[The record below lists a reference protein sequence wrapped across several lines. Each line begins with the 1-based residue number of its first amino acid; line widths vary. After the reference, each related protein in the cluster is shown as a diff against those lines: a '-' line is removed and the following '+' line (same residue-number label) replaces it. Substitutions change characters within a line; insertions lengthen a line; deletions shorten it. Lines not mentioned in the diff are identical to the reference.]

1 MRCKGC
7 SHSLWNLTGN
17 ICPECGKEFTRAEF
31 EFQPYSVMFKCPSC
45 AQPYYGAGEKG
56 HLVPTAFEC
65 TSCHHAIDME
75 SCVLV
80 PAKGREEDAVA
91 VGAPVPW
98 TTEASFFRR
107 LWETSIA
114 ALVKPR
120 SLGIAI
126 AAHEPRLKS
135 AMAYFGVVIGILL
148 VISLVCAVAQGGFMM
163 LMMGGL
169 GGLGGGGGGAPV
181 VPGTFLLASQ
191 MGPGLILSV
200 GMPLFYGIYIPISAA
215 VAVVLWRIL
224 GGEST
229 RESHQPPTLT
239 FVRAVEILLW
249 SSGSLLVTLVPCVG
263 SFASVWWIVSAAI
276 VTSAFVGAR
285 LGAASTG
292 KSAWS
297 MVLGMLAPLLLI
309 CGGVIAFAMVIA
321 GMGMSSARASARA
334 NLSGAQAP
342 APMVAPASAPEPEPV
357 AEPALVEDAVPTP
370 N

>member
-7 SHSLWNLTGN
+7 GHSLWNLTGN

-80 PAKGREEDAVA
+80 PAQGREEDAVA

-135 AMAYFGVVIGILL
+135 AMAYFGVVIGILW
-148 VISLVCAVAQGGFMM
+148 VITLLCAVAQGGLMM
-163 LMMGGL
+163 LLMGGL
-169 GGLGGGGGGAPV
+169 SGLGGGGGGAPG
-181 VPGTFLLASQ
+181 VPGSLLLASQ

-215 VAVVLWRIL
+215 VAVVLWRML

-229 RESHQPPTLT
+229 RESHQSATFT
-239 FVRAVEILLW
+239 FVRAMEILLW

-263 SFASVWWIVSAAI
+263 SFASIWWIVSAAI

-285 LGAASTG
+285 LGPASMG
-292 KSAWS
+292 KAVWS

-309 CGGVIAFAMVIA
+309 CGAAIASAMVIA
-321 GMGMSSARASARA
+321 GMGLSNARFS
-334 NLSGAQAP
+334 LSGAQPP
-342 APMVAPASAPEPEPV
+342 APIVAPASAPEAAPQI
-357 AEPALVEDAVPTP
+357 EPALIDDAAPTS